1 MTIALLH
8 KHYSEEHLA
17 EVMEQMKELGA
28 PTVRAIWSDLY
39 GLWLAVEGCH
49 RIRAAVEL
57 GEEVEIVDVSGEES
71 IEIQEDGEMVSCK
84 VEELLEELNDN
95 APYTEI
101 IDF

>member
-57 GEEVEIVDVSGEES
+57 GEKVEIVDVSGEES